1 MAKRILVPL
10 DQSEVAEAV
19 VPVVA
24 DAARGGQATVRL
36 LHVAPMPDS
45 LVDVEG
51 RVIAY
56 ADQEI
61 ERLQAEALDY
71 LHAVE
76 VQFIGTPVECAVRFG
91 DPVSEIL
98 RDAEAFGADLIAVC
112 ATGRGGLSRA
122 LFGSHAEQVMKKA
135 EASVMLIRPARVG

>member
-19 VPVVA
+19 VPMVA

-36 LHVAPMPDS
+36 LHVAPMPDNQ
-45 LVDVEG
+45 VDADG

-56 ADQEI
+56 ADQELD
-61 ERLQAEALDY
+61 RVRAEALDY

-76 VQFIGTPVECAVRFG
+76 VQFMGTPVECEVRFG
-91 DPVSEIL
+91 DPVTEIL
-98 RDAEAFGADLIAVC
+98 RDAEEFGADLIAVC

-122 LFGSHAEQVMKKA
+122 LFGSHAEQVMRKA
-135 EASVMLIRPARVG
+135 ETSVMLLRPQRAR